1 MKSYRNANDPLVPI
15 DWARLEAAAEKLGLT
30 VAGLA
35 KKAGLKQQ
43 TVDAMQR
50 PAKRGKRRR
59 CRRSHRDRLAGA
71 LGLGTEEGSRWLGK
85 EVANLAPRVGFVGGE
100 ILEFNVVEEPSAS
113 DLGRYHL
120 LQRCIRA
127 WARDAER
134 KDASGARDRKATGK
148 TPSASSAPLQ
158 HAINQLADAVW
169 WRGQLLRPEVPEA
182 VKRHPPKR
190 PMSIVQPVTP
200 DNTTRD
206 SIECA
211 LLMALEAILEPW
223 LQGHAQLREDN
234 LLALSSRYWWQGAPG
249 AQSV

>member
-1 MKSYRNANDPLVPI
+1 MKSHRNANDPLVPI
-15 DWARLEAAAEKLGLT
+15 DWSRLEAAAEKLGLT

-35 KKAGLKQQ
+35 KKAGLRQQ

-50 PAKRGKRRR
+50 APMRGKHRR
-59 CRRSHRDRLAGA
+59 CRRSHRDCLAAA

-100 ILEFNVVEEPSAS
+100 TLEFNVVEEPSAS

-134 KDASGARDRKATGK
+134 KDAGGARIARVTAK
-148 TPSASSAPLQ
+148 TPTASSAALQ

-169 WRGQLLRPEVPEA
+169 WRGQLLRPEVPGA

-206 SIECA
+206 NIECA
-211 LLMALEAILEPW
+211 LLTALEAILEPW
-223 LQGHAQLREDN
+223 LQGQAQLREHN
-234 LLALSSRYWWQGAPG
+234 LLALSSRLWWEAVPG
-249 AQSV
+249 AQPV